1 MALRP
6 AALPPLDPPLVAILR
21 GLPAEDAA
29 SVGAALFEAG
39 FQAVEVPLNRPGA
52 LRAIATLAAL
62 APAGALI
69 GAGTVMSPQEVQA
82 VSEAGGRLIVCPHC
96 DPAVIDEAVALGLW
110 CVPGVGTASEAF
122 TALRHGAHG
131 LKLFPAEVWGP
142 RGLKALKAV
151 LPEGTPLWP
160 VGGVAADNLAA
171 GFASAA
177 FVAFLSSLTNVSFT
191 AVQYAI
197 FSSLMTLLP
206 KTLGG
211 YSGAMVDA
219 LGYPAF
225 FVLTTVL
232 GLPVL
237 LLVIWASRRL
247 QVRSAQAA

>member
-1 MALRP
+1 MDTPAASSPQERTQRP

-52 LRAIATLAAL
+52 LQAIATLAAL
-62 APAGALI
+62 APAGTLI

-82 VSEAGGRLIVCPHC
+82 VAQAGGRLIVCPHC

-160 VGGVAADNLAA
+160 VGGVAADNLAQW
-171 GFASAA
+171 
-177 FVAFLSSLTNVSFT
+177 T
-191 AVQYAI
+191 AVGATGFGI
-197 FSSLMTLLP
+197 
-206 KTLGG
+206 GG
-211 YSGAMVDA
+211 QLYQPGD
-219 LGYPAF
+219 
-225 FVLTTVL
+225 
-232 GLPVL
+232 
-237 LLVIWASRRL
+237 
-247 QVRSAQAA
+247 SAQTVGLRAREFIGSWKAVCR

>member
-1 MALRP
+1 MDTPLASSPRSMAQRP

-29 SVGAALFEAG
+29 SVGAALFGAG

-62 APAGALI
+62 APAGTLI

-82 VSEAGGRLIVCPHC
+82 VAEAGGRLIVCPHC

-160 VGGVAADNLAA
+160 VGGVAADNLAQWTAA
-171 GFASAA
+171 GATGFG
-177 FVAFLSSLTNVSFT
+177 
-191 AVQYAI
+191 I
-197 FSSLMTLLP
+197 
-206 KTLGG
+206 GG
-211 YSGAMVDA
+211 QLYQPGD
-219 LGYPAF
+219 
-225 FVLTTVL
+225 
-232 GLPVL
+232 
-237 LLVIWASRRL
+237 
-247 QVRSAQAA
+247 SAQTVGQRAREFIGSWKAVCR

>member
-1 MALRP
+1 MDTPAASSPQERTQRP

-52 LRAIATLAAL
+52 LQAIATLAAL
-62 APAGALI
+62 APAGTLI

-82 VSEAGGRLIVCPHC
+82 VAQAGGRLIVCPHC

-160 VGGVAADNLAA
+160 VGGVAADNLAQWTVA
-171 GFASAA
+171 GATGFG
-177 FVAFLSSLTNVSFT
+177 
-191 AVQYAI
+191 I
-197 FSSLMTLLP
+197 
-206 KTLGG
+206 GG
-211 YSGAMVDA
+211 QLYQPGD
-219 LGYPAF
+219 
-225 FVLTTVL
+225 
-232 GLPVL
+232 
-237 LLVIWASRRL
+237 
-247 QVRSAQAA
+247 SAQTVGLRAREFIGSWKAVCR

>member
-1 MALRP
+1 MDNSSASSRQAMSSRP

-39 FQAVEVPLNRPGA
+39 FRAVEVPLNRPGA
-52 LRAIATLAAL
+52 LQAIATLTAL
-62 APAGALI
+62 APAGTLI
-69 GAGTVMSPQEVQA
+69 GAGTVMSPQDVEA
-82 VSEAGGRLIVCPHC
+82 VAQTGGRLIVCPHC

-160 VGGVAADNLAA
+160 VGGVAADNLAQWTAA
-171 GFASAA
+171 GATGFG
-177 FVAFLSSLTNVSFT
+177 
-191 AVQYAI
+191 I
-197 FSSLMTLLP
+197 
-206 KTLGG
+206 GG
-211 YSGAMVDA
+211 QLYQPGD
-219 LGYPAF
+219 
-225 FVLTTVL
+225 
-232 GLPVL
+232 
-237 LLVIWASRRL
+237 
-247 QVRSAQAA
+247 SAQTVGQRAREFIESWKAACR

>member
-1 MALRP
+1 MDNSSAFSPPAMTQRP
-6 AALPPLDPPLVAILR
+6 AALPPLEPPLVAILR

-52 LRAIATLAAL
+52 LQAIVTLAAM
-62 APAGALI
+62 APAGTLI
-69 GAGTVMSPQEVQA
+69 GAGTVMNPRDVQA
-82 VSEAGGRLIVCPHC
+82 VANAGGRLIVCPHC

-160 VGGVAADNLAA
+160 VGGVATDNLSQWTAA
-171 GFASAA
+171 GATGFGIGGQLYQPGDGAQ
-177 FVAFLSSLTNVSFT
+177 NVGQRAREFINAWRTVDRQDKPT
-191 AVQYAI
+191 AQ
-197 FSSLMTLLP
+197 
-206 KTLGG
+206 
-211 YSGAMVDA
+211 
-219 LGYPAF
+219 
-225 FVLTTVL
+225 
-232 GLPVL
+232 
-237 LLVIWASRRL
+237 R
-247 QVRSAQAA
+247 

>member
-1 MALRP
+1 MDTPLASSPRAMTQRP

-39 FQAVEVPLNRPGA
+39 FRAVEVPLNRPGA
-52 LRAIATLAAL
+52 LQAIATLTAL
-62 APAGALI
+62 APAGTLI
-69 GAGTVMSPQEVQA
+69 GAGTVMSPQDVQA
-82 VSEAGGRLIVCPHC
+82 VADAGGRLIVCPHC

-160 VGGVAADNLAA
+160 VGGVAADNLAQWTAA
-171 GFASAA
+171 GATGFG
-177 FVAFLSSLTNVSFT
+177 
-191 AVQYAI
+191 I
-197 FSSLMTLLP
+197 
-206 KTLGG
+206 GG
-211 YSGAMVDA
+211 QLYQPGD
-219 LGYPAF
+219 
-225 FVLTTVL
+225 
-232 GLPVL
+232 
-237 LLVIWASRRL
+237 
-247 QVRSAQAA
+247 SAQTVGQRAREFIESWKAACR

>member
-1 MALRP
+1 MDTPLDSSPRAITQRP

-39 FQAVEVPLNRPGA
+39 FRAVEVPLNRPGA
-52 LRAIATLAAL
+52 LQAIATLAAL
-62 APAGALI
+62 APAGTLI
-69 GAGTVMSPQEVQA
+69 GAGTVMSPQDVQA
-82 VSEAGGRLIVCPHC
+82 VAEAGGRLIVCPHC

-160 VGGVAADNLAA
+160 VGGVAADNLAQWTAA
-171 GFASAA
+171 GATGFGIGGQLYQPGDSAVA
-177 FVAFLSSLTNVSFT
+177 LGQRAREFVHAWN
-191 AVQYAI
+191 AVQ
-197 FSSLMTLLP
+197 
-206 KTLGG
+206 
-211 YSGAMVDA
+211 
-219 LGYPAF
+219 
-225 FVLTTVL
+225 
-232 GLPVL
+232 
-237 LLVIWASRRL
+237 R
-247 QVRSAQAA
+247 